1 MPRINLIG
9 SSNLNTNRTNVL
21 GGPKKSGLAPTTN
34 MKPFFTS
41 LPGYGVAKI
50 AANNKYNNLNIPDC
64 GFNKQAVP
72 HGTTCLAVI
81 GSVVAPSQYRVGKK
95 ALS

>member
-41 LPGYGVAKI
+41 LPGYGVARI
-50 AANNKYNNLNIPDC
+50 ARNNEYNNLNEPSC
-64 GFNKQAVP
+64 GFNKLAYP
-72 HGTTCLAVI
+72 DGKRCLDVI